1 VSRNAGQ
8 TSVLVIK
15 QYAGRRFYDP
25 TGLRYLTLDD
35 MRRMAAEGVDFVVYD
50 SESGQDITR
59 MLLTIH

>member
-1 VSRNAGQ
+1 VSRDADQ
-8 TSVLVIK
+8 ASVLVIK

-25 TGLRYLTLDD
+25 TGPRYLTLDD
-35 MRRMAAEGVDFVVYD
+35 IRRMAADGVDFVVHD